1 MHMHTYEY
9 TPMYILTH
17 ILIYKMHSKTLGLT
31 IMEVDRFRD
40 LQDDVPVEMSQAL
53 ALIWI

>member
-1 MHMHTYEY
+1 MHTHTYEY

-17 ILIYKMHSKTLGLT
+17 ILIYKIHSKTLGLT
-31 IMEVDRFRD
+31 IMEVNKFQD
-40 LQDDVPVEMSQAL
+40 LQDDAAVGTSKAL